1 MPRREEVNYFGAGP
15 APLPTAVLEDA
26 ARAIL
31 NYNDM
36 GIGIAEMSHRS
47 PEANKILAGTKASLS
62 ELLSIPKDYEIL
74 FLQSGGS
81 GEFSAVVYHM
91 VGLWVER
98 QRLILEKTWRDPLL
112 DDQSDERKLEVLRQ
126 IVKKSLRLDYLVTGS
141 WSLKASQEAARLVGS
156 EYVHVATDA
165 REHNDGK
172 FGAIPPEATWNLK
185 RPADDGVEHHPMQS
199 AFTYYCDNETVDG
212 KLGTFT

>member
-15 APLPTAVLEDA
+15 APIPTAVLEEA
-26 ARAIL
+26 SKALL

-47 PEANKILAGTKASLS
+47 VEANKILADAKASLS
-62 ELLSIPKDYEIL
+62 ELLNIPEDYEIL

-98 QRLILEKTWRDPLL
+98 QRLLWEKTWQESHSDK
-112 DDQSDERKLEVLRQ
+112 QSDNTKLEAFRQ
-126 IVKKSLRLDYLVTGS
+126 IVKNSLWLEYLVTGS

-165 REHNDGK
+165 REFNDGK
-172 FGAIPPEATWNLK
+172 FGTIPPEATWNLR
-185 RPADDGVEHHPMQS
+185 RPGFEHHPTQS

-212 KLGTFT
+212 KLGTFTPT